1 MTVTFECG
9 SANAL
14 LGIDEPEKC
23 TYAARVTSPAACEG
37 KHAEALRLELE
48 GGDEDSL
55 PGDAASGD
63 DHDHGKAAEL

>member
-23 TYAARVTSPAACEG
+23 TYTGRFATPAACDA
-37 KHAEALRLELE
+37 KHAQALKLELE
-48 GGDEDSL
+48 GGDDED
-55 PGDAASGD
+55 G
-63 DHDHGKAAEL
+63 HDHGRAGEL